1 MELLLHTSLFVCNLA
16 KKKKERK
23 KVVKF
28 PFSFYCPRRA
38 TIFQKQHIDQ
48 LWKSWHLVAKFIRFS
63 L

>member
-1 MELLLHTSLFVCNLA
+1 MEVLLHTPLFVCNLA
-16 KKKKERK
+16 KKKKK
-23 KVVKF
+23 VKF

-38 TIFQKQHIDQ
+38 IIIQNQHIDQ

>member
-1 MELLLHTSLFVCNLA
+1 MELLLHIPIFVCNLA
-16 KKKKERK
+16 KKKEK
-23 KVVKF
+23 KVKF

>member
-1 MELLLHTSLFVCNLA
+1 MELLLHISLFA
-16 KKKKERK
+16 TWQQKKERK